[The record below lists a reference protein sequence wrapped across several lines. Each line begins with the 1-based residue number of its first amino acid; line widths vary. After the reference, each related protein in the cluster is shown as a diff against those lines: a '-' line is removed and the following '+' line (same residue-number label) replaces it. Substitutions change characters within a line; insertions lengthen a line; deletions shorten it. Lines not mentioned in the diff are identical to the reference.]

1 MKNFKIGK
9 KLFVTFF
16 IIAAMFLATI
26 FVAISGLTYGDKQ
39 FSDFYEYSY
48 PVSTATLDIR
58 RGLQTSVKALGLS
71 MLTENPAD
79 NERYINEVEE
89 QMKTVQ
95 NNFNFLLQTYRGDK
109 SRLQDALSKLENAKE
124 YRMEIQELSAANRN
138 EEATALFFNQYN
150 PTILEVREL
159 MTAID
164 ENSSALAEN
173 TFTKAHRSQTIVK
186 FLAVSVSAAALLIT
200 FILAIKLSV
209 SLKKPIAEI
218 EKAAIGM
225 ANGCL
230 DVEVSY
236 ESKDELGVLAENI
249 RKMITNLKTI
259 ITDLDDLMSKMA
271 DGNFAIKTT
280 AESSYIGN
288 FENLLLSIRRMNR
301 KLTNALNQINSSADQ
316 VNTGSD
322 QVSSASQ
329 TLSEGTA
336 EQASAIEELAATI
349 NDISNHV
356 STTAQNAA
364 EANAQTAKAGDEV
377 NDCSMQMQELI
388 SAMGDISQRSG
399 EIGKIIKTIED
410 IAFQT
415 NILALN
421 AAVEAAR
428 AGEAGKGFAVVA
440 DEVRNL
446 ASKSAEASKNTAA
459 LIEGTVTAVEKG
471 TKLVNGTAESLERVV
486 ESAQQVGVI
495 VDKIAEAANQQTASV
510 SQVTQGVNQ
519 IANVVQT
526 NSATAEESAAASEE
540 LSGQAELL
548 RELVAQFRLKPNDP
562 APAPVPSKVHTAAP
576 VYSAAAAGSDKY

>member
-1 MKNFKIGK
+1 MKNLKIGK

-16 IIAAMFLATI
+16 IIAAMFLATV
-26 FVAISGLTYGDKQ
+26 FVAVSGLNYSDEQ

-48 PVSTATLDIR
+48 PISTKTLDIR

-71 MLTENPAD
+71 MLTEDPEDTAHYITEAD
-79 NERYINEVEE
+79 E
-89 QMKTVQ
+89 QMKEVE
-95 NNFNFLLQTYRGDK
+95 NNFNYLIQTYRGDT
-109 SRLQDALSKLENAKE
+109 SRLQEALSKLADAKK
-124 YRMEIQELSAANRN
+124 YRVEIQELSAANKN
-138 EEATALFFNQYN
+138 KEATDLFFNQYN

-159 MTAID
+159 LTAMD
-164 ENSSALAEN
+164 ENSSALADN
-173 TFTKAHRSQTIVK
+173 TYKTAHKSQNIVK
-186 FLAVSVSAAALLIT
+186 FLAVAVSAIALLIT
-200 FILAIKLSV
+200 FILSIRLSAG
-209 SLKKPIAEI
+209 LKKPIAEI

-225 ANGCL
+225 AKGCL

-249 RKMITNLKTI
+249 RRMITNLKTI
-259 ITDLDDLMSKMA
+259 INDLDYLMGKMA
-271 DGNFAIKTT
+271 DGDFAIKTK
-280 AESSYIGN
+280 AEESYIGN
-288 FENLLLSIRRMNR
+288 FENLLLSIRRMNQ
-301 KLTNALNQINSSADQ
+301 KLTGALSQINASADQ

-329 TLSEGTA
+329 TLSEGAA

-349 NDISNHV
+349 SEISNQV
-356 STTAQNAA
+356 TMTSQNAA
-364 EANAQTAKAGDEV
+364 DANVQTEEAGKEV
-377 NDCSMQMQELI
+377 TDCNKQMQELI

-471 TKLVNGTAESLERVV
+471 TKLVNGTAESLQRVV
-486 ESAQQVGVI
+486 ESAQQVSGI
-495 VDKIAEAANQQTASV
+495 VDKIADAASQQTASV
-510 SQVTQGVNQ
+510 SQVNQGVNQ

-548 RELVAQFRLKPNDP
+548 RELVAQFRLKPMDQ
-562 APAPVPSKVHTAAP
+562 APASVPKEVHMAAP
-576 VYSAAAAGSDKY
+576 VYPAAAVGTDKY